1 MGRPVPYRV
10 FLKSKIMKSEEAQE
24 LIKAIRLLTHE
35 VQMLGHGNAVQT
47 DPTRQFGAIEMLGMK
62 ITDTLEETSE
72 MSRKDWFAAFALC
85 GMIAHQNHEVSAQS
99 AWAYAE
105 QLIDGE
111 IV

>member
-1 MGRPVPYRV
+1 
-10 FLKSKIMKSEEAQE
+10 MKSEEAQE